1 MRAFRSLLHFGA
13 HQGRTVLT
21 QETAGDEP
29 PLRSE
34 LFSSKQ
40 MMRHGK
46 ALADYHKLS
55 SGNASDR
62 LLGRLIENEGILI
75 EACNLLTQAVK
86 AHHRVVPAG
95 KWLIDNFYLIE
106 EQIRMARRHLPK
118 GYSRTNQKT

>member
-1 MRAFRSLLHFGA
+1 MQVNSRTIRESLIRWGA
-13 HQGRTVLT
+13 RLRGNGLAQKF
-21 QETAGDEP
+21 AAAEP

-62 LLGRLIENEGILI
+62 LLGRLIENEGIL
-75 EACNLLTQAVK
+75 
-86 AHHRVVPAG
+86 
-95 KWLIDNFYLIE
+95 
-106 EQIRMARRHLPK
+106 
-118 GYSRTNQKT
+118 